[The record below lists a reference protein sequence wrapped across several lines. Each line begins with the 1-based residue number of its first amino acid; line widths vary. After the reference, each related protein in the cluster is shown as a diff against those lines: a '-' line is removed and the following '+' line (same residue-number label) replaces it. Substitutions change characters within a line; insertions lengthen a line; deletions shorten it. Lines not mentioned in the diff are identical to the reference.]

1 MPFDVAEAL
10 RARHGENYALH
21 DAHLNHQLARVL
33 KTIGF
38 DRFYVRGEGSY
49 LFDAEGTRYLDF
61 LSGFGV
67 YALGRSHPALKAALH
82 QAIDLDLPNMVQM
95 DCALLPG
102 LLAEQLIARCP
113 ENINRVFFCNSGA
126 EAIESA
132 IKFARQATR
141 RPRILFARPRVSRL
155 EHGRTLI
162 ERRCR
167 VPRRLWTA
175 ASGLHSGPLRRHLGP
190 PPGTASR

>member
-10 RARHGENYALH
+10 RAHHGEGYELH
-21 DAHLNHQLARVL
+21 EKHLNFQLARVL

-49 LFDAEGTRYLDF
+49 LFDAEGNRYLDF

-67 YALGRSHPALKAALH
+67 FALGRSHPAIKAALH

-102 LLAEQLIARCP
+102 LLAERLVAKTHPGIR
-113 ENINRVFFCNSGA
+113 RVYFCNSGT
-126 EAIESA
+126 EATEASL
-132 IKFARQATR
+132 KFARKATGR
-141 RPRILFARPRVSRL
+141 HRIVYCDHAF
-155 EHGRTLI
+155 H
-162 ERRCR
+162 
-167 VPRRLWTA
+167 
-175 ASGLHSGPLRRHLGP
+175 
-190 PPGTASR
+190 